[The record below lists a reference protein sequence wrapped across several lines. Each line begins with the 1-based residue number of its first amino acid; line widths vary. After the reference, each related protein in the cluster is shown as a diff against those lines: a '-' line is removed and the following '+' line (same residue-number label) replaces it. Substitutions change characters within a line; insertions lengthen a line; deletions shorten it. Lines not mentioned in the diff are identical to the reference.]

1 MCALD
6 GAEKG
11 TEVMRTVGRHASG
24 GYSLFLTIWI
34 AEKQPPDVYEAS
46 QRFLLALADLEY
58 AVAQHDV

>member
-1 MCALD
+1 
-6 GAEKG
+6 
-11 TEVMRTVGRHASG
+11 MRTVGRHASG